1 MPIEEVEDDVVV
13 EVELLAEVLDGGVLL
28 VLVADVLGEDVN
40 PKKGVEVAVKVDE
53 AQGDDVDVIANR
65 EEGRLTRSRCWK
77 MMLMWKA

>member
-65 EEGRLTRSRCWK
+65 EEGR
-77 MMLMWKA
+77 MMWMWRA